1 MPVSLLAHD
10 LKGMTVHMTIN
21 ILPGIIILIVTAF
34 LIFVLLSTVLG
45 AYLNLFKKKN
55 PIFWEWLNKYYDA
68 VKAYEKVKDD
78 AVFLTAKVEALQ
90 QEHKTLVQQNEILVI
105 QRDHLLKYIDE
116 AESKRAEEV
125 AENG

>member
-1 MPVSLLAHD
+1 MKRGIIS
-10 LKGMTVHMTIN
+10 MMIN
-21 ILPGIIILIVTAF
+21 ILPGIIILVVIAFFLFILLVAVMNAF
-34 LIFVLLSTVLG
+34 LT
-45 AYLNLFKKKN
+45 LFKKKN
-55 PIFWEWLNKYYDA
+55 PEFWEYLNKYHEA
-68 VKAYEKVKDD
+68 LEAYNKVKDD

-116 AESKRAEEV
+116 SEAKRAEEV

>member
-1 MPVSLLAHD
+1 
-10 LKGMTVHMTIN
+10 MTIN

-34 LIFVLLSTVLG
+34 LIFVLLSAVLG
-45 AYLNLFKKKN
+45 VYLNLFKKKN

-105 QRDHLLKYIDE
+105 QRDHLLKHIDE
-116 AESKRAEEV
+116 SEAKRAEEV

>member
-1 MPVSLLAHD
+1 
-10 LKGMTVHMTIN
+10 MTIN

-34 LIFVLLSTVLG
+34 LILVLLSAVLG